1 MRRRVIAICIL
12 LLAASGC
19 GYTTKALLPG
29 HVKTIY
35 VENFANKIQ
44 IEEQTDDSRM
54 YRGYRPQLE
63 FDITKAIVDKFIFDG
78 NLKITDKNSAD
89 LILSGSLVDFR
100 RESLRYDANYNAE
113 EYRVRLVVDLELKDV
128 KENKI
133 MWREKDF
140 SGEAAYRTAGS
151 LAKSDSSAIDDARV
165 DLARRVVERTIE
177 GW

>member
-1 MRRRVIAICIL
+1 MRNKALAICLLML
-12 LLAASGC
+12 LLNGC

-35 VENFANKIQ
+35 VENFANLIR

-63 FDITKAIVDKFIFDG
+63 FDITKAVVDRFIFDG

-89 LILSGSLVDFR
+89 LILSGALVDFK
-100 RESLRYDANYNAE
+100 REATRYDANYNAE
-113 EYRVRLVVDLELKDV
+113 EYRMRIVVNMELKDV
-128 KENKI
+128 KNNKVMWKENN
-133 MWREKDF
+133 F
-140 SGEAAYRTAGS
+140 SGETTYRTAGS
-151 LAKSDSSAIDDARV
+151 LAKSESAAIDDSKA